1 MSSVFFF
8 KCGFNF
14 YFFLVFEEKGILDNQ
29 AVPFNGEVISE
40 EYTPNINTDS
50 NKRVII
56 ASRHLR
62 NDSKS
67 IQLEYR

>member
-1 MSSVFFF
+1 M
-8 KCGFNF
+8 
-14 YFFLVFEEKGILDNQ
+14 DNQ

-40 EYTPNINTDS
+40 EYTPNLNTDS